1 MTRWDVLRTETMSH
15 AYGVEEFRV
24 RRFIAKGS
32 IKPEDCIRKSG
43 ESEWIK
49 VADLPSDVWKDP
61 LPTQDELQKA
71 RDEREKKKS
80 ASASGAKTRPVEEP
94 PPIVRKAPDRPDA
107 FAETIAF
114 EISLPHLNPKDAIT
128 ADQGFEL
135 NALLNEPEEE
145 SRPPRLVPPPLRKKV
160 SKEEEENDSFSLRSR
175 REQEELDL
183 TSLVD
188 VTFLLIPFFM
198 VTATYTLQKSLEI
211 PKPSADNPATQAASI
226 NDLRDKN
233 IILEVRGDDSVLLDD
248 REVPMEELVDLLR
261 REVHQTGLN
270 EVVIKASGGAHHE
283 AVVAAFDAANSVG
296 VQRIRLATTEESSD
310 ASGE

>member
-15 AYGVEEFRV
+15 AYGVEEYRV
-24 RRFIAKGS
+24 RRFIAKGA
-32 IKPEDCIRKSG
+32 IKPTDCIRKSG

-49 VADLPSDVWKDP
+49 VADLPADVWKDP
-61 LPTQDELQKA
+61 LPSQEDLQKS

-80 ASASGAKTRPVEEP
+80 ASASDAKTPPLEEP
-94 PPIVRKAPDRPDA
+94 PPVVRRNPDRPDA
-107 FAETIAF
+107 FAETVAL

-128 ADQGFEL
+128 TEQGFEL

-145 SRPPRLVPPPLRKKV
+145 MRRPRLTPPPLRKKLQI
-160 SKEEEENDSFSLRSR
+160 EEEEDESFSLRSR
-175 REQEELDL
+175 KEQEELDL

-248 REVPMEELVDLLR
+248 KEVPMEELVELIR

-270 EVVIKASGGAHHE
+270 EVVIKASGAAHHE

-296 VQRIRLATTEESSD
+296 VQRIRLATTEGATDSSD
-310 ASGE
+310 E

>member
-24 RRFIAKGS
+24 RRFIAKGA

-61 LPTQDELQKA
+61 VPSQEELQKS

-80 ASASGAKTRPVEEP
+80 SSASDSKIQPIEEP
-94 PPIVRKAPDRPDA
+94 PPVVRSHPDRPNA
-107 FAETIAF
+107 FAETVAL

-145 SRPPRLVPPPLRKKV
+145 TRRPRLTPPPLRKKIQR
-160 SKEEEENDSFSLRSR
+160 EEEEDDSFSLRSR
-175 REQEELDL
+175 KEQEELDL

-211 PKPSADNPATQAASI
+211 PKPSAENPATQATSI

-233 IILEVRGDDSVLLDD
+233 IILEVRSDDSVLLDD
-248 REVPMEELVDLLR
+248 KEVPIEELVDLIR

-296 VQRIRLATTEESSD
+296 VQRIRLATTDASSD
-310 ASGE
+310 TSDE